1 MDHQDSEKVGSKDQV
16 SRTER
21 LKVDDDQET
30 NGSRL
35 PRGGNVMD
43 RANQAKDKSKHTKP
57 KTKARK
63 ENPSHNEFQ
72 IDDLGMTQT
81 ANQRTEA
88 LGREGTH
95 ARRYDDD
102 LTLASV
108 ISKTKEQASQK
119 RTSPSTN

>member
-1 MDHQDSEKVGSKDQV
+1 MEVDCLEAVMLW
-16 SRTER
+16 TE
-21 LKVDDDQET
+21 Q
-30 NGSRL
+30 
-35 PRGGNVMD
+35 
-43 RANQAKDKSKHTKP
+43 TKP
-57 KTKARK
+57 KTSPSIPSIPRK

-95 ARRYDDD
+95 TRRYDDD